1 MAANAWHSTAV
12 SPPAQVAAIQRAGAP
27 IDELLDAALSA
38 SGFWQVLSTRRASRK
53 RRKRDLAIAVKP
65 DLDVFA
71 RDAATG
77 TNPAL
82 VEALIARLYREGYTS
97 VVVCDGRN
105 RSDGWLTNR
114 DALCVPDLVGY
125 RFETPA
131 GEPYTVSWVDDDPR
145 VVRLSST
152 DTSDVLRVHGDWV
165 RADVRISFA
174 KAKTDDTWTYA
185 LNAANMLGLISPSC
199 VAAQWSADDRA
210 YHLLRC
216 VPPHIAL
223 VDATVGSHGSAGS
236 RISNP
241 IATDTIIASPSA
253 LLADWV
259 CAMKMGVDPYASP
272 LNALALQRLGL
283 PTSWQLEGD
292 ASPWDGW
299 MNPPP
304 ALVEAV
310 QGRARWPEL
319 DAFVRAVLQPTDREH
334 FAFRDVIVD
343 QVSST
348 VLSRLDR
355 VTDQRVRDWVDTLLA
370 GALNMLAASRAAFTS
385 NVTKGDVIQ
394 STAPLTIDVD
404 ALTMRD
410 FDETSA
416 VVAAQ
421 RRVLDGAVEDARG
434 FRFRTIG
441 GHIHFA
447 ASRQLPIAFDEF
459 VARVDVSASIRHMND
474 YVGGSWTVI
483 ETDERGRAVRQA
495 ERNIYLPQP
504 NWTGVF
510 GGSVIDVEK
519 VEQMTYTADQHEI
532 RWRTVSSRNDSA
544 ESDDG
549 SVIFARTGS
558 GQVEVRIFARQRFRL
573 PSTLAATRIELWP
586 AAHRELAADA
596 YSRFFDGTLAN
607 FRAAYEGRPYRI
619 GKPVPAL
626 GSEDPS
632 DLRAFL
638 SGAIAIISRVFGW
651 AAPNGAAP
659 DASGARVQPLFVD
672 ELGFSHFAGPAAPM
686 VVAAPAWAAGGGS
699 GGPAS
704 STASQLTPFTFLS
717 ELGRAVGKDIAA
729 LGVPLGGS
737 LGNVSASGG
746 EPPV

>member
-1 MAANAWHSTAV
+1 MAANASHSTAV
-12 SPPAQVAAIQRAGAP
+12 SPPVQVAAIQRAGAS
-27 IDELLDAALSA
+27 IDELLDAALGA
-38 SGFWQVLSTRRASRK
+38 SGFWKVLSARRLSRK
-53 RRKRDLAIAVKP
+53 RRKGDLAIAVKP

-71 RDAATG
+71 RDSVTG

-82 VEALIARLYREGYTS
+82 VETLIARLHREGYTN

-105 RSDGWLTNR
+105 RPDGWLSNR

-125 RFETPA
+125 RFETAA
-131 GEPYTVSWVDDDPR
+131 GDPYTVAWVDDDPQT
-145 VVRLSST
+145 VRLSST
-152 DTSDVLRVHGDWV
+152 DTSDALRVHGDWV

-174 KAKTDDTWTYA
+174 KAKTDDAWSYA
-185 LNAANMLGLISPSC
+185 LNAANMLGLVSPSS

-216 VPPHIAL
+216 VPPHFAL
-223 VDATVGSHGSAGS
+223 IDATIGSHGNAGS

-253 LLADWV
+253 LLADWI
-259 CAMKMGVDPYASP
+259 CAMKMGADPYASP
-272 LNALALQRLGL
+272 LNALALERLGL
-283 PTSWQLEGD
+283 PAAWQLGGD

-299 MNPPP
+299 MNPSP

-355 VTDQRVRDWVDTLLA
+355 VTDSRVRDWVDTLLA

-385 NVTKGDVIQ
+385 NVTKGDVVQ
-394 STAPLTIDVD
+394 SAAPLTIDVD
-404 ALTMRD
+404 ALSPSD
-410 FDETSA
+410 FAETSA
-416 VVAAQ
+416 IVAAQ
-421 RRVLDGAVEDARG
+421 RRMLDGAVEDARG

-459 VARVDVSASIRHMND
+459 VGQVDVSASIRHMND

-483 ETDERGRAVRQA
+483 ERDGRGRALRQA

-519 VEQMTYTADQHEI
+519 VEQMTYTPDQHEI

-549 SVIFARTGS
+549 SVIFARTGL
-558 GQVEVRIFARQRFRL
+558 GQVDVRIFARQRFRL
-573 PSTLAATRIELWP
+573 PATLAATRIELWP
-586 AAHRELAADA
+586 AAHRELAAEA
-596 YSRFFDGTLAN
+596 YARFFDGTIAN
-607 FRAAYEGRPYRI
+607 FRAASEGRPYRI
-619 GKPVPAL
+619 GRPAPTL

-651 AAPNGAAP
+651 ASANGASP
-659 DASGARVQPLFVD
+659 DGASARVEPLFVD
-672 ELGFSHFAGPAAPM
+672 ELGFSHFAGPATPM
-686 VVAAPAWAAGGGS
+686 VVAAPAWGAGSHSSGYSGAAT
-699 GGPAS
+699 S

-729 LGVPLGGS
+729 LGVPLGGTS
-737 LGNVSASGG
+737 MSGG
-746 EPPV
+746 ASRV